1 MGKTWKDKNKWEK
14 KQEGKNI
21 KKTSKEHKYSS
32 GSKQNYKDDY
42 NPRISSFEWYYD
54 DDYEND

>member
-1 MGKTWKDKNKWEK
+1 MGRTWKDKNKWDK

-21 KKTSKEHKYSS
+21 KKTKKEYGYAS
-32 GSKQNYKDDY
+32 NEDYKHTKKF
-42 NPRISSFEWYYD
+42 NRASSFEWYYD